1 MFNDEKKRKSMKEY
15 TAEEKE
21 KIKAFMNRL
30 DEVYRNKEYIA
41 SPLHLPEWS
50 ELPLDLQVELIP
62 KFLDVQRFCDIMESL
77 HNNMKYYIPL
87 NLCNECG
94 KINFEK

>member
-1 MFNDEKKRKSMKEY
+1 MMKKKEY

-30 DEVYRNKEYIA
+30 DEVYRNKEYM
-41 SPLHLPEWS
+41 HLPEWS
-50 ELPLDLQVELIP
+50 ELPLDLQIELTPRLLNI
-62 KFLDVQRFCDIMESL
+62 KRFCDIMESL
-77 HNNMKYYIPL
+77 HNNVKYYIPL